1 MDALCARQQPVSA
14 ALAVIMALAAPVLPA
29 TAGSGNILYLV
40 QDAGAVGVGNNSF
53 SSDQSQATNSSISGP
68 SATDL
73 SLINGDSPA
82 EQLGANNEA
91 SLFISND
98 PGTCVLSV
106 SCAHIGL
113 LQNNTAPGLL
123 LGNSASAKVYG
134 SGVATITQTG
144 DDNHAGLTVMDN
156 AEGSILQDGIGN
168 NARLQVSSG
177 IGAINQ
183 YNDNNSAGLAVAAPA
198 GVSVTLN
205 QNGGA
210 TYYGSFSNGALST
223 GTASPTIGVI
233 SVTSNVPI
241 VITQN

>member
-1 MDALCARQQPVSA
+1 VDALCARQQPVSA

-223 GTASPTIGVI
+223 GTASPTI